1 MTVPLPT
8 RGLCENPAMSEL
20 DAPPAAP
27 KRWSLPR
34 LLALAF
40 AAGLVLFVIVWLS
53 SRHDYDFYTPG
64 DTATAQ
70 DPNATLPA
78 PIAPDLADGN
88 SASGLRVD
96 AAPSAAT
103 PPPTDAPGIV
113 QRPSAP
119 AAPATPAPDPSTAT
133 SDRTTPIPLTH
144 QPPRY
149 PTVEQ
154 RRGIGGIVWVQI
166 HVAIDGSVESNDI
179 ATSSGSRNLDR
190 AALEATRRWTF
201 QPALRNGQP
210 IAADVVVPIE
220 FRAR

>member
-1 MTVPLPT
+1 
-8 RGLCENPAMSEL
+8 MSEL

-40 AAGLVLFVIVWLS
+40 AAGLLLFVIVWLS
-53 SRHDYDFYTPG
+53 SRHDYDFYTPT
-64 DTATAQ
+64 DAATAQ
-70 DPNATLPA
+70 DPDATLPA

-88 SASGLRVD
+88 GASGLRVD
-96 AAPSAAT
+96 AAPPPAST
-103 PPPTDAPGIV
+103 PANTPGIV
-113 QRPSAP
+113 QRP
-119 AAPATPAPDPSTAT
+119 AAPVALPAPKPAPDTAT
-133 SDRTTPIPLTH
+133 SDHDTPIPLTR

-149 PTVEQ
+149 PPEDL
-154 RRGIGGIVWVQI
+154 RRNIGGVVRVRI
-166 HVAIDGSVESNDI
+166 HVATDGSVESNDI
-179 ATSSGSRNLDR
+179 ASSSGSRSLDR

-201 QPALRNGQP
+201 QPATRNGQP

>member
-1 MTVPLPT
+1 
-8 RGLCENPAMSEL
+8 MSEL

-27 KRWSLPR
+27 VKRWSLPK
-34 LLALAF
+34 LIALAF
-40 AAGLVLFVIVWLS
+40 AAGLLLFVLVWLS

-88 SASGLRVD
+88 GASGLRVD
-96 AAPSAAT
+96 AAPAT
-103 PPPTDAPGIV
+103 TAPPPTDAPGIV
-113 QRPSAP
+113 QRP
-119 AAPATPAPDPSTAT
+119 AAPVATPVPAPDPNSVA
-133 SDRTTPIPLTH
+133 SDRAMPVPLTR

-149 PTVEQ
+149 PPEEL
-154 RRGIGGIVWVQI
+154 RRDIGGTVRVRV
-166 HVAIDGSVESNDI
+166 HVASDGSVESNAI
-179 ATSSGSRNLDR
+179 EASSGSRNLDR

-201 QPALRNGQP
+201 QPATRNGQP
-210 IAADVVVPIE
+210 VPADVVVPIE

>member
-1 MTVPLPT
+1 
-8 RGLCENPAMSEL
+8 MSEL

-27 KRWSLPR
+27 AKRWSLPK
-34 LLALAF
+34 LIALAF
-40 AAGLVLFVIVWLS
+40 AAGLLLFVIVWLS

-88 SASGLRVD
+88 GASGLRVD
-96 AAPSAAT
+96 PAASTET
-103 PPPTDAPGIV
+103 PPPTDATGIV
-113 QRPSAP
+113 QRPPAP
-119 AAPATPAPDPSTAT
+119 VATPEPTPDPNSIVG
-133 SDRTTPIPLTH
+133 DRTTPIPLTR

-149 PTVEQ
+149 PPEEL
-154 RRGIGGIVWVQI
+154 RRDIGGTVRVRV

-179 ATSSGSRNLDR
+179 ETSSGSRNLDR

-201 QPALRNGQP
+201 QPATRNGQP
-210 IAADVVVPIE
+210 VPADVVVPIE
-220 FRAR
+220 FRAQ